1 MGTAL
6 PLELGGM
13 RFAKKGDALKFL
25 QAMLQRYSP
34 GERVSEDD
42 AVILR
47 DALLRHPDA
56 AEKVGEG
63 IDHFV
68 VRSAEYRTQC
78 FWAVRTDGTTDR
90 FSYRSCV

>member
-1 MGTAL
+1 MGTAH

-13 RFAKKGDALKFL
+13 SFAKKGDALKYL
-25 QAMLQRYSP
+25 QVMLQRYAP
-34 GERVSEDD
+34 GDRVTDED

-47 DALLRHPDA
+47 DALLRHPDSA
-56 AEKVGEG
+56 AKIGEG
-63 IDHFV
+63 VDHFV

-78 FWAVRTDGTTDR
+78 FWAVRIDGTTDR